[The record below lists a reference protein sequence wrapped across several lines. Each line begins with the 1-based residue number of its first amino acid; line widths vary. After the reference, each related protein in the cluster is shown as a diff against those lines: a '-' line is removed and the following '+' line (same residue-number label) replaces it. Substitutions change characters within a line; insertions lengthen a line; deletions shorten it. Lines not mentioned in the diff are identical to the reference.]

1 MNATTDAI
9 GELRGRY
16 QESLRAIGAW
26 LDIRGFCDVRITEA
40 AGELVI
46 EAIGL
51 DGAPTAVERIRLDT
65 DSIGRL
71 CRAARNDR
79 GSAISY
85 RPIDNRQSILDPA

>member
-1 MNATTDAI
+1 MNATNDTA

-26 LDIRGFCDVRITEA
+26 LDIRGFRDVRITEV

-46 EAIGL
+46 EASGTP
-51 DGAPTAVERIRLDT
+51 GEPAVTERIRLDS
-65 DSIGRL
+65 DRIGRL

-85 RPIDNRQSILDPA
+85 RPIDDRAAVLNLA